1 MGRLLL
7 ISLLLGGCAG
17 HGVLGSDGDGAGVL
31 PELGPPSAKPP
42 AGAAPAVAMWSRP
55 SGASCWPR
63 TGPGSPARAQ
73 LCVREGTSDRLTCL
87 RPVEADTQGD
97 FQVTVPDDTRCIGA
111 AAMRVLAPGEAT
123 AISYC
128 TLDLSGGP
136 AVVLPEPWSC
146 TRPARRAACRRP
158 MAATPRPTP
167 WTSARAPGGRARAR
181 LYGGGGSPYDE
192 LTARKIDPG
201 APGLCFPDAVA
212 GLTASTPSRPRRMWM
227 ARASPCAS
235 PPTSRPDR
243 RRPLRAGRPGL
254 HRRRRRAHP
263 GGGVDGLRHRDRGG

>member
-42 AGAAPAVAMWSRP
+42 AGGSTCRGYVVSTIRGKLLAED
-55 SGASCWPR
+55 G
-63 TGPGSPARAQ
+63 TGFAGARAQ

-136 AVVLPEPWSC
+136 AVVL
-146 TRPARRAACRRP
+146 
-158 MAATPRPTP
+158 
-167 WTSARAPGGRARAR
+167 
-181 LYGGGGSPYDE
+181 
-192 LTARKIDPG
+192 
-201 APGLCFPDAVA
+201 
-212 GLTASTPSRPRRMWM
+212 
-227 ARASPCAS
+227 
-235 PPTSRPDR
+235 
-243 RRPLRAGRPGL
+243 
-254 HRRRRRAHP
+254 
-263 GGGVDGLRHRDRGG
+263 